1 MTSILTGDIID
12 SRKKATKTWLPVL
25 RKELDQYGK
34 TPNQWEI
41 YRGDSFQ
48 LEVKKPTEALL
59 VAVKLKVLMKSIS
72 GLDVRIA
79 IGIGAKS
86 YNAKSITASNGSA
99 FVHSGKLF
107 ETLKD
112 QKLSLQVSTGNPQ
125 FDEEMNLYLKLA
137 TIIMDS
143 WTVNAAKTIL
153 KVLEYPDKSQ
163 EALGKLLKI
172 NQNAVSSRLKRA
184 HFQEILELNK
194 MYRTKVDTLK

>member
-1 MTSILTGDIID
+1 M
-12 SRKKATKTWLPVL
+12 PVL
-25 RKELDQYGK
+25 KKELTKHGK

-48 LEVKKPTEALL
+48 LEVKKPVDALL
-59 VAVKLKVLMKSIS
+59 VAVQLKVLIKSIQ

-79 IGIGAKS
+79 IGIGEKS
-86 YNAKSITASNGSA
+86 YNAKNITESNGSA
-99 FVHSGKLF
+99 FVNSGNLL
-107 ETLKD
+107 ETLKE
-112 QKLSLQVSTGNPQ
+112 QKVKLQVSSGNQQ

-143 WTVNAAKTIL
+143 WTVNAAKTIQ

-194 MYRTKVDTLK
+194 MYRAKVATLT

>member
-1 MTSILTGDIID
+1 MTSILTGDIIH

-25 RKELDQYGK
+25 KKKLAKHGK
-34 TPNQWEI
+34 PPHQWEI

-48 LEVKKPTEALL
+48 LEVKKTEEALL
-59 VAVKLKVLMKSIS
+59 VAVQLKVLIKSIQ

-79 IGIGAKS
+79 IGIGEKS
-86 YNAKSITASNGSA
+86 YNAKNITESNGSA
-99 FVHSGKLF
+99 FVYSGKLL
-107 ETLKD
+107 ETLKE
-112 QKLSLQVSTGNPQ
+112 QKVNLQISTGNKQ

-143 WTVNAAKTIL
+143 WTVNAAKTIQ

-163 EALGKLLKI
+163 EAIGKLLKI

-194 MYRTKVDTLK
+194 MYRAKVATLT